1 MKRRIGQYGKA
12 HECFLSRGCWFF
24 DPHPFRQPGER
35 SVDEVAVR
43 AAWSGLGPELM
54 AAWVGEKPGTR
65 PWGFWQFDAPDE
77 RRRRTG
83 PNGVG
88 EWAETEAEYLD
99 RHPDLWWTGERERW
113 RTDAERAADAAKTR
127 QLAGANGEDQG
138 ETRTAAG
145 CDRRTRGIG
154 E

>member
-1 MKRRIGQYGKA
+1 MPRKRRQVK
-12 HECFLSRGCWFF
+12 
-24 DPHPFRQPGER
+24 
-35 SVDEVAVR
+35 VR
-43 AAWSGLGPELM
+43 AQNWDTAACQRILTHGYWWFAEAPFGDPIDFDLVREAWDEIGPVLLVD
-54 AAWVGEKPGTR
+54 WVGTSPGSR
-65 PWGFWQFDAPDE
+65 PWAWWRLDAPEPRRADE
-77 RRRRTG
+77 
-83 PNGVG
+83 NQ
-88 EWAETEAEYLD
+88 AAYLD